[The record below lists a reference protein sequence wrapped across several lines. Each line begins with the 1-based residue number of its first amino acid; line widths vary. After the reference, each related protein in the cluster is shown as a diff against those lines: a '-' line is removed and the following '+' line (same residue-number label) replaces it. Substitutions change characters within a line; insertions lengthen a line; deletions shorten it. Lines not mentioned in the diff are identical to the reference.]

1 MMERLAQM
9 VGAPAPVQLLEVQ
22 RYYAIDLSEARMTE
36 AKRREM
42 EERHF
47 AELL

>member
-9 VGAPAPVQLLEVQ
+9 VGALAPVQLLEVQ
-22 RYYAIDLSEARMTE
+22 RYSAIDLSEARSSE
-36 AKRREM
+36 AQRREAH
-42 EERHF
+42 ERHF